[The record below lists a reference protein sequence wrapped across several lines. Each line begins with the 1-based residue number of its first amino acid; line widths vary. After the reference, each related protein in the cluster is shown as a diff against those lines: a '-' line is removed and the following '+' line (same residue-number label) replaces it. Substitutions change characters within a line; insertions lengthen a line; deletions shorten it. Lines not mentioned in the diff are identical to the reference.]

1 MKKCIQKRVCFNV
14 PFLIKVKTNIGKTF
28 FKLLRKDFHKTSKLY
43 KVFHKNTVKKKLEVR
58 AA

>member
-1 MKKCIQKRVCFNV
+1 M

-43 KVFHKNTVKKKLEVR
+43 KVFNKNTVKKKLEVR